1 MPSIFDDAPEQP
13 ADPQAADRQGRQS
26 GQQSAGQSAERP
38 AQRPTGQPDDDP
50 SRDPSRG
57 QPGPSRQPREP
68 VFNRTPRVRQ
78 QFGGVLQTAG
88 DAYAVCQALFDEQI
102 ELAATERATP
112 NEPIAG
118 DSSARTAFQMLLTDA
133 QQRELFLHT
142 ASNQRSWPRLKALI
156 GAPPYHFL
164 MPQDAAVLNAAGFAR
179 GRANMTYETGG
190 TVANQNQF
198 GPGQLVDEH
207 TREYRISPR
216 QIAPSDPLPGA
227 DYFNNAT
234 KDLVLQ
240 VKVKKHTNTEKRNL
254 YHSEFKKQLFFPQP
268 GETITLQETSR
279 LLSARGLR
287 VPSRTRLRVKAL
299 WPRANGKGGGVGST
313 AAILVGF

>member
-1 MPSIFDDAPEQP
+1 MPSIFADAPEQ
-13 ADPQAADRQGRQS
+13 AAEQAAEQPAEQPPRQPRQPA
-26 GQQSAGQSAERP
+26 GQQSNADEA
-38 AQRPTGQPDDDP
+38 
-50 SRDPSRG
+50 
-57 QPGPSRQPREP
+57 GPSRQPREP

-78 QFGGVLQTAG
+78 QFGGGLQTAG
-88 DAYAVCQALFDEQI
+88 DAYTVCQALFEEQI
-102 ELAATERATP
+102 ELAATERPAP
-112 NEPIAG
+112 NAPIAG

-142 ASNQRSWPRLKALI
+142 ASNQRSWPRLKTLV

-164 MPQDAAVLNAAGFAR
+164 MPEDAAVLSASGFAR
-179 GRANMTYETGG
+179 GRVNMAYDVVG
-190 TVANQNQF
+190 TIANQSQF

-207 TREYRISPR
+207 TREYRIAPR
-216 QIAPSDPLPGA
+216 KIEPTDPLPGA
-227 DYFNNAT
+227 EYFNNAS

-240 VKVKKHTNTEKRNL
+240 VKIKKHTNTEKRNL

-287 VPSRTRLRVKAL
+287 VPSQTRLRVKAL
-299 WPRANGKGGGVGST
+299 WPRGSSKGGGVGST